1 MATVRG
7 MEGNIIHLL
16 NNLIEL
22 DYDAIEAYEAAIARL
37 KDADDRE
44 QLRTFMADHVRHTN
58 DLTAAVRKLGGDPAS
73 KGDFKRLLTKGK
85 VVLAALVDDRAIL
98 FAMKTNETDT
108 NTAYERATKHEGLSP
123 EFKTIL
129 EKNLGDERR
138 HKAWIEE
145 RLEAYAQREQR
156 A

>member
-1 MATVRG
+1 
-7 MEGNIIHLL
+7 MEGNIVHLL
-16 NNLIEL
+16 NNLIGL

-44 QLRTFMADHVRHTN
+44 QLRTFLADHVRHTN
-58 DLTAAVRKLGGDPAS
+58 DLSTAVRRLGGDPAS

-85 VVLAALVDDRAIL
+85 VVLAGLVDDRAIL
-98 FAMKTNETDT
+98 FAMKTNEADT
-108 NTAYERATKHEGLSP
+108 NTAYERSIKHEGLTP
-123 EFKTIL
+123 EVMAIL

-138 HKAWIEE
+138 HKAWIEA
-145 RLEAYAQREQR
+145 RLEAYATAEQR